1 MLTTLLYTIL
11 GIYAI
16 VPCDYG
22 YYVDVKGTH
31 YELYA
36 PIEKITNNY
45 IQIDCNE

>member
-1 MLTTLLYTIL
+1 MIALILSML

-22 YYVDVKGTH
+22 YYVDVHGSH
-31 YELYA
+31 YEFYA
-36 PIEKITNNY
+36 PMEKWTNNY